1 MTDPSLI
8 LVVSDFLNISMFSF
22 TIGLGI
28 LSHVKYK
35 KEIRKPDG
43 NTESISDFR
52 RYRMFSVFA
61 APLILIIGLS
71 MHQLLS

>member
-1 MTDPSLI
+1 MTEPSLI
-8 LVVSDFLNISMFSF
+8 LVISDFLNISMFSF

-43 NTESISDFR
+43 NTESISTYI
-52 RYRMFSVFA
+52 RYRKASMYI